1 MIEVDINKLLDG
13 LNEVQ
18 RQIVQ
23 DTEGQILV
31 LAGAGSG
38 KTRVLTHRIAYL
50 LDLGVPEHNILAVTF
65 TKKAAREMR
74 ERVTQLVGSKGKEVW
89 IGTFHSICM
98 KLLSQYGKE
107 IGYEKFTLIDDKDQ
121 KKIIKEL
128 LDLMGYEFKAEKV
141 LHYISRCKNQLIT
154 AEVALGQAQKPPSKD
169 FANLYYAYEEKKKE
183 LNYLDFDDLIMKTVH
198 LMNVSVKARDR
209 IQKRFKYIMVDEYQD
224 TNHAQFKLIDLFSRH
239 HENIFVVGDADQSIY
254 RFRGAEISNILNFQ
268 STYPFSKVYK
278 LERNYRSTQT
288 IVNASNH
295 LIQNN
300 TERLDKTAYS
310 EGKVGDPIV
319 IYQADDESREADFVT
334 AVIKRM
340 VELENRPYKDFAV
353 LYRTNRQSRQ
363 LESSFFQAGIPY
375 TILKGLTFYER
386 KEIKDTLAYLRVIHN
401 PDDDLA
407 WRRIINVPKRGIGD
421 TTIEKIQ
428 DYADKCR
435 ISFGKALRN
444 IEDVPKVSGKAKN
457 SIREFLQLIDEFVSY
472 TASEDFLLPELIKQV
487 VYRTG
492 YMQTLNPRKN
502 EDLSRIEN
510 IHELINVAGKMQE
523 EKGEEKLTL
532 NEFLSESALTTE
544 VDELDGE
551 KDAVTLMTIH
561 SSKGLEFN
569 CVFVVGMEESIFPH
583 NRAAGDPVELEEERR
598 LGYVAFTRAAEK
610 LFLTHCRTRY
620 EYGSGP
626 TFNKP
631 SRFLDEL
638 PDELVKR
645 I

>member
-1 MIEVDINKLLDG
+1 MIEVDINKLLEG